1 MYVLQST
8 KYLVNKIL
16 DVINSKR
23 LFAIYYSMEISFHQI
38 LNNPQFKTYFE
49 TQMIPQLT

>member
-16 DVINSKR
+16 DVINSER

-38 LNNPQFKTYFE
+38 LNNRFQNHILTK
-49 TQMIPQLT
+49 MILPLT